1 MEVEEEV
8 VPLSRLEAILT
19 LSLLLSC
26 KAVAAKAAAAIKPH
40 MLVMVEAKVVE
51 AGLEVVVRAV
61 IPVPVDVAEHK
72 VLVVGYLAP
81 VAVVVVGVA
90 KQALVSINR
99 L

>member
-1 MEVEEEV
+1 M

-26 KAVAAKAAAAIKPH
+26 KAVGATSAAIKPH

-51 AGLEVVVRAV
+51 ASLEVVVRAV
-61 IPVPVDVAEHK
+61 IPVPVDVAEDT
-72 VLVVGYLAP
+72 VGYLAP

-90 KQALVSINR
+90 KQAIVSIYR
-99 L
+99 LYGTPGAVVA